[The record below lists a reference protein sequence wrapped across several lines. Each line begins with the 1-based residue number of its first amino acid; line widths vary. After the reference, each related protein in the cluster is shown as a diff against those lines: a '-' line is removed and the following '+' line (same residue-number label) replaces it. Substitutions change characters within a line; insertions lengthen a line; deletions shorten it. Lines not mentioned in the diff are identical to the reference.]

1 MLEVEKVTVMLPYGR
16 QWIDES
22 DIQAV
27 VKVLRSDWLTTG
39 PMVEAFEKSIAEFV
53 GAKHAVALSSGTAAL
68 HAAMYAAGISKGDQ
82 VLVPPM
88 TFVAT
93 ANSVVFQG
101 GTPSFVDV
109 ESDTLLA
116 DPAKIE
122 EKITSSTKAMAV
134 VDYAGQPCDYDSLRD
149 ISKRK
154 HLILVEDACHALGA
168 KYNDAKVGSLA
179 DLTVFSF
186 HPVKHITTGEG
197 GMVVTDNAE
206 FAEKMRRFRNH
217 GIATDYRQRAEK
229 GTWFYEML
237 DLGYNY
243 RLTDI
248 QCALGLS
255 QLQKLPNWILRRQ
268 EIAKRYDAVFND
280 NPYVKPLKT
289 KSTAFHAYH
298 LYVVQLSLEK
308 LKVTKNEIFAFLRN
322 AGIGVNVHY
331 VPVHLHP
338 YYRENYGTCLGMCPI
353 AEAAYERILSLPIF
367 PGMNDDDVSKVIAAI
382 DSLSGFSV

>member
-1 MLEVEKVTVMLPYGR
+1 MLEVKKVTNILPYGR
-16 QWIDES
+16 QWIDKS

-27 VKVLRSDWLTTG
+27 VRVLRSDWLTTG
-39 PMVEAFEKSIAEFV
+39 PMVETFEKVIAEFV
-53 GAKHAVALSSGTAAL
+53 GAKYAVALSSGTAAL
-68 HAAMYAAGISKGDQ
+68 HAAMYAAGICKGDQ

-93 ANSVVFQG
+93 ANAVVFQG

-109 ESDTLLA
+109 ESETLLA
-116 DPAKIE
+116 DSSKIV
-122 EKITSSTKAMAV
+122 EKICYNTKAIAV

-149 ISKRK
+149 IAKNKR
-154 HLILVEDACHALGA
+154 LILIEDACHSLGA
-168 KYNDAKVGSLA
+168 KYKGEKVGSLA
-179 DLTVFSF
+179 DLTIFSF

-248 QCALGLS
+248 QCALGVS
-255 QLQKLPNWILRRQ
+255 QLQKLPRWIMRRR
-268 EIAKRYDAVFND
+268 EIAKRYDDAFAG
-280 NPYVKPLKT
+280 NPYVKPLET
-289 KSTAFHAYH
+289 RSNAFHAYH
-298 LYVVQLSLEK
+298 LYVIQLILEK
-308 LKVTKNEIFAFLRN
+308 LKVSKNEVFTFLRN

-331 VPVHLHP
+331 IPVHLHP
-338 YYRENYGTCLGMCPI
+338 FYRQTFGTSMGLCPV

-367 PGMNDDDVSKVIAAI
+367 PGMTDEDVSKVIGAI
-382 DSLSGFSV
+382 DSISGFSV

>member
-1 MLEVEKVTVMLPYGR
+1 MTDILPYGR

-27 VKVLRSDWLTTG
+27 VNVLRSDWITTG
-39 PMVEAFEKSIAEFV
+39 PMVETFEKAIAEFV
-53 GAKHAVALSSGTAAL
+53 GAKYAVALSSGTAAL
-68 HAAMYAAGISKGDQ
+68 HAAMYAAEIRKGDQ

-93 ANSVVFQG
+93 ANAVVFQG

-109 ESDTLLA
+109 ESATLLA
-116 DPAKIE
+116 DPAKIA
-122 EKITSSTKAMAV
+122 EKIGSDTKAITV

-149 ISKRK
+149 IAKHKR
-154 HLILVEDACHALGA
+154 LILIEDACHSLGA
-168 KYNDAKVGSLA
+168 KYKGEKVGSLA
-179 DLTVFSF
+179 DLTIFSF

-197 GMVVTDNAE
+197 GMVVTDNPQ

-229 GTWFYEML
+229 RTWFYEMV

-248 QCALGLS
+248 QCALGIS
-255 QLQKLPNWILRRQ
+255 QLRKLPGWITRRR
-268 EIAKRYDAVFND
+268 EIAKRYDNAFAGNL
-280 NPYVKPLKT
+280 YVKPLET
-289 KSTAFHAYH
+289 KSSAFHAYH
-298 LYVVQLSLEK
+298 LYVIQLSLEK
-308 LKVTKNEIFAFLRN
+308 LKVSKNEVFTFLQN

-331 VPVHLHP
+331 IPVHLHP
-338 YYRENYGTCLGMCPI
+338 FYRKTFGTSTGLCPV

-367 PGMNDDDVSKVIAAI
+367 PRMTDKDVTKVIGAI
-382 DSLSGFSV
+382 DSLSGFSA